1 MNCTCKYC
9 KKTYDITDWEK
20 ILVSNYNGLDLDDV
34 DQDEDI
40 SPFRLNI
47 EINPSQYQGFGE
59 SGREQNLFAELYS
72 NMCNECKKDLIDS
85 LKLNIYIWK
94 RDKGVL

>member
-34 DQDEDI
+34 DQD
-40 SPFRLNI
+40 
-47 EINPSQYQGFGE
+47 
-59 SGREQNLFAELYS
+59 
-72 NMCNECKKDLIDS
+72 
-85 LKLNIYIWK
+85 
-94 RDKGVL
+94 